1 MDEIKK
7 SNDTVMVS
15 VSQKYE
21 EEIAE
26 KLNQNGISNYIFY
39 SEYRIEKIREKIA
52 QRMDYLAAYQKA
64 KQWMKEHTVFGQG
77 ILSADMK
84 NPYPEVSGY
93 FIPTLLYWGEREL
106 ALQYAKWLCAIQK
119 DDGSWYDKDDKLAY
133 VFDTA
138 QILKGLIAVKDI
150 LPSVDEH
157 IKHGCDWMVSRME
170 PSGRIPAVHEEVWG
184 DNKTMSELIHI
195 YCLSPLREAGKIYSE
210 PRYKDVADLGLSYYL
225 KKKKKKFWISIY
237 CLIFTPM

>member
-225 KKKKKKFWISIY
+225 NHHLEKFWISIY